1 MEEPYGQEIKMEYKI
16 SDIESVFHGHILQ
29 KTGDSD
35 YLIKINDKQ
44 HTLKILKMNTRGIE
58 FVLDSAVHTIKYTDA
73 GTSQMKMV
81 VDGTPFTVNM
91 HYSLNEIVYKNS
103 GGGDSGDA
111 QIALHSQIPGK
122 VVSVNVNEGD
132 SVKKGDVV
140 CVLESMKMQV
150 SIKSHKDGTIKKIKV
165 KPTASVAK
173 NDVLAE
179 IE

>member
-1 MEEPYGQEIKMEYKI
+1 MEYKI
-16 SDIESVFHGHILQ
+16 ADIEAAFEGHILQ
-29 KTGDSD
+29 KTGESD
-35 YLIKINDKQ
+35 YTIKINDKQ

-58 FVLDSAVHTIKYTDA
+58 FVLDSHVHTVKYLDA
-73 GTSQMKMV
+73 GTAHMKMV
-81 VDGTPFTVNM
+81 VDSTPFTVNM
-91 HYSLNEIVYKNS
+91 HHSLNEIVYKNS
-103 GGGDSGDA
+103 GGEDSGDA
-111 QIALHSQIPGK
+111 QTALHSQIPGK
-122 VVSVNVNEGD
+122 VVSVNVSEGD

-173 NDVLAE
+173 NDILAE

>member
-1 MEEPYGQEIKMEYKI
+1 MEYKI
-16 SDIESVFHGHILQ
+16 ADIEAAFNGQIIQ
-29 KTGDSD
+29 KTGYSD
-35 YLIKINDKQ
+35 FTIKINDNQ
-44 HTLKILKMNTRGIE
+44 HSLKILNINTRGIE
-58 FVLDSAVHTIKYTDA
+58 FVLDSQFHSVKYLDA
-73 GTSQMKMV
+73 GTAQMKMV
-81 VDGTPFTVNM
+81 VDGTPFTVSM
-91 HYSLNEIVYKNS
+91 HHSLNDVVYKNS

-111 QIALHSQIPGK
+111 QTALHSQIPGK

>member
-1 MEEPYGQEIKMEYKI
+1 MEYKI
-16 SDIESVFHGHILQ
+16 ADIEATFNGQIIQ
-29 KTGDSD
+29 KTGNSD
-35 YLIKINDKQ
+35 FTIKINENQ
-44 HTLKILKMNTRGIE
+44 HSLKILNINTRGIE
-58 FVLDSAVHTIKYTDA
+58 FVLDSQFHSVKYLDA
-73 GTSQMKMV
+73 GTAQMKMV

-91 HYSLNEIVYKNS
+91 HHSLNDIVYKNS

-111 QIALHSQIPGK
+111 QTALHSQIPGK

-165 KPTASVAK
+165 KPAASVAK

>member
-1 MEEPYGQEIKMEYKI
+1 MEYKI
-16 SDIESVFHGHILQ
+16 ADIEAAFNGQIIQ
-29 KTGDSD
+29 KTGNSD
-35 YLIKINDKQ
+35 FTIKINDNQ
-44 HTLKILKMNTRGIE
+44 HSLKILNINTRGIE
-58 FVLDSAVHTIKYTDA
+58 FVLDSQFHSVKYLDA
-73 GTSQMKMV
+73 GTAQMKVV
-81 VDGTPFTVNM
+81 VDGTPFTVSM
-91 HYSLNEIVYKNS
+91 HHSLNDVVYKNS

-111 QIALHSQIPGK
+111 QTALHSQIPGK

>member
-1 MEEPYGQEIKMEYKI
+1 MEYKI
-16 SDIESVFHGHILQ
+16 ADIEAAFNGQIIQ
-29 KTGDSD
+29 KTGNSD
-35 YLIKINDKQ
+35 FTIKINDNQ
-44 HTLKILKMNTRGIE
+44 HSLKILNINTRGIE
-58 FVLDSAVHTIKYTDA
+58 FVLDSQFHSVKYLDA
-73 GTSQMKMV
+73 GTAQMKMV
-81 VDGTPFTVNM
+81 VDGTPFTVSM
-91 HYSLNEIVYKNS
+91 HHSLNDVVNKNS

-111 QIALHSQIPGK
+111 QTALHSQIPGK

>member
-1 MEEPYGQEIKMEYKI
+1 MEYKI
-16 SDIESVFHGHILQ
+16 ADIEAAFNGQIIQ
-29 KTGDSD
+29 KTGNSD
-35 YLIKINDKQ
+35 FTIKINDNQ
-44 HTLKILKMNTRGIE
+44 HSLKILNIDTRGIE
-58 FVLDSAVHTIKYTDA
+58 FILDSQFHSVKYLDA
-73 GTSQMKMV
+73 GTAQMKMV
-81 VDGTPFTVNM
+81 VDGTPFTVSM
-91 HYSLNEIVYKNS
+91 HHSLNDVVYKNS

-111 QIALHSQIPGK
+111 QTALHSQIPGK

-173 NDVLAE
+173 NDILAE

>member
-1 MEEPYGQEIKMEYKI
+1 MEYKI
-16 SDIESVFHGHILQ
+16 ADIEAAFNGQIIQ
-29 KTGDSD
+29 KTGNSD
-35 YLIKINDKQ
+35 FTIKINENQ
-44 HTLKILKMNTRGIE
+44 HSLKILNINTRGIE
-58 FVLDSAVHTIKYTDA
+58 FILDSQFHSVKYLDA
-73 GTSQMKMV
+73 GTAQMKMV
-81 VDGTPFTVNM
+81 VDGTPFTVSM
-91 HYSLNEIVYKNS
+91 HHSLNDIVYKNS

-111 QIALHSQIPGK
+111 QTALHSQIPGK

-165 KPTASVAK
+165 KPAASVAK

>member
-1 MEEPYGQEIKMEYKI
+1 MEYKI
-16 SDIESVFHGHILQ
+16 SDIEAVFNGHVLQ

-35 YLIKINDKQ
+35 YIIKINDSQ
-44 HTLKILKMNTRGIE
+44 HTLKILNMSIRGIE
-58 FVLDSAVHTIKYTDA
+58 FVLDQQFHTVKYLDA
-73 GTSQMKMV
+73 GTAQIKLI

-91 HYSLNEIVYKNS
+91 HHSLNEIVYKNS

-111 QIALHSQIPGK
+111 QTALHSQIPGK
-122 VVSVNVNEGD
+122 VVSINVSEGD

-150 SIKSHKDGTIKKIKV
+150 SIKSHKDGIIKKIKI
-165 KPTASVAK
+165 KAAGSVAK
-173 NDVLAE
+173 NDILAE

>member
-1 MEEPYGQEIKMEYKI
+1 MEYKI
-16 SDIESVFHGHILQ
+16 SDIEAAFNGQIIQ
-29 KTGDSD
+29 KTGNSD
-35 YLIKINDKQ
+35 FTIKINDNQ
-44 HTLKILKMNTRGIE
+44 HSLKILNINTRGIE
-58 FVLDSAVHTIKYTDA
+58 FILDSQFHSVKYLDA
-73 GTSQMKMV
+73 GTAQMKMV
-81 VDGTPFTVNM
+81 VDGTPFTVSM
-91 HYSLNEIVYKNS
+91 HHSLNDVVYKNS

-111 QIALHSQIPGK
+111 QTALHSQIPGK

>member
-1 MEEPYGQEIKMEYKI
+1 MEYKI
-16 SDIESVFHGHILQ
+16 ADIEAAFNGQIIQ
-29 KTGDSD
+29 KTGNSD
-35 YLIKINDKQ
+35 FTIKINDNQ
-44 HTLKILKMNTRGIE
+44 HSLKILNINTRGIE
-58 FVLDSAVHTIKYTDA
+58 FVLDSQFHSVKYLDA
-73 GTSQMKMV
+73 GTAQMKMV
-81 VDGTPFTVNM
+81 VDGTPFTVSM
-91 HYSLNEIVYKNS
+91 HHSLNDVVYKNS

-111 QIALHSQIPGK
+111 QTALHSQIPGK

>member
-1 MEEPYGQEIKMEYKI
+1 MEYKI
-16 SDIESVFHGHILQ
+16 SDIETAFNGQVLQ

-35 YLIKINDKQ
+35 YVIKINDNQ
-44 HTLKILKMNTRGIE
+44 HTLKILNINTRGIE
-58 FVLDSAVHTIKYTDA
+58 FVLDSKFHAVKYLDA
-73 GTSQMKMV
+73 GTAQMKMV

-91 HYSLNEIVYKNS
+91 HHTLNEIVYKNS

-150 SIKSHKDGTIKKIKV
+150 SIKSHKDGTVKKIKI